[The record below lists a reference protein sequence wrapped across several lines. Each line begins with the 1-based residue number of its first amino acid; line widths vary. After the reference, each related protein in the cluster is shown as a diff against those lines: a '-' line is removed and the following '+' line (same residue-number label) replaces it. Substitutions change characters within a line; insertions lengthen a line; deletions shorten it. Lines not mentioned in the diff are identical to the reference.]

1 MKPNNRDYLLR
12 KIESF
17 KSRQDMLDAQYRV
30 STAKYNLEVEYIN
43 KEIHSLERQ
52 LKECVE

>member
-1 MKPNNRDYLLR
+1 MKRNKKEYLQR

-17 KSRQDMLDAQYRV
+17 KSRKDMLDAQYRV

-43 KEIHSLERQ
+43 KEIHS
-52 LKECVE
+52 

>member
-17 KSRQDMLDAQYRV
+17 KSRKDKLDAQYRV
-30 STAKYNLEVEYIN
+30 STAKYNLEVEFIN
-43 KEIHSLERQ
+43 KEIYSLERQ
-52 LKECVE
+52 LEECTE